1 MNTCPHCGR
10 KLLSHISAKCNWCG
24 AEIED
29 PAYLAQAEVERAA
42 LEADQARRDQQAVG
56 FSSLVDGLGLLT
68 GLSRPVLER
77 QVVQAGHAARE
88 HRQQPAVVVP
98 APSPVP
104 APEAPPA
111 PPVSE
116 TQGRFEH
123 LEL

>member
-29 PAYLAQAEVERAA
+29 AAYLAQAEVERAA
-42 LEADQARRDQQAVG
+42 LETENARHNRQAAG
-56 FSSLVDGLGLLT
+56 FSAIVDSLGLFP
-68 GLSRPVLER
+68 GLSSPVLDRKIVRPAR
-77 QVVQAGHAARE
+77 QRRQEPAA
-88 HRQQPAVVVP
+88 
-98 APSPVP
+98 
-104 APEAPPA
+104 A
-111 PPVSE
+111 PPVTPPLTPEASAVPPISE

>member
-29 PAYLAQAEVERAA
+29 AAYLAQAEVERAA
-42 LEADQARRDQQAVG
+42 LETERAQHDRQAMG
-56 FSSLVDGLGLLT
+56 FSATIDSLGLLT
-68 GLSRPVLER
+68 GLSSPVLER
-77 QVVQAGHAARE
+77 QIVRPARE
-88 HRQQPAVVVP
+88 CHREPAAVP
-98 APSPVP
+98 PPPV
-104 APEAPPA
+104 PEAPAA